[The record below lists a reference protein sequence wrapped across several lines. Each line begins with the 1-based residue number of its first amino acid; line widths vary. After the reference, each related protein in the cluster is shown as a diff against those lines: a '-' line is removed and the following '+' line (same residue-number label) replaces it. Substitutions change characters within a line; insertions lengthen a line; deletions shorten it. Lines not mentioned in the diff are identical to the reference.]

1 MFAEIWGKI
10 SVCGLDMDILL
21 TGSVA
26 FDYLMKFPGYFREHI
41 LPDQLECISL
51 SFLVE
56 SMTRW
61 RGGVA
66 PNIAYTM
73 ALLGQRPRL

>member
-1 MFAEIWGKI
+1 LFAEIWGKI